1 MGIDAVLEWQ
11 HLSLKVDAT
20 STKDESGPKEKTI
33 LDARSGGLVV
43 LMGPSG
49 AGKTSLLDCLAGRNR
64 RATGRVTVNGTPLD
78 DSMKALMAY
87 VVEDD
92 LFYETLTIMREFG
105 LRKVS
110 SSLIGGVHAHGISG
124 GERKRLS
131 LATDVLGDPSIFF
144 VDEPKSGLDSFMAE
158 SVVMQLQR
166 ITQQGKTVL
175 TTIHQS
181 SSELFAHFDRLYRLG
196 GVRWTG
202 KRCDSVL

>member
-1 MGIDAVLEWQ
+1 
-11 HLSLKVDAT
+11 
-20 STKDESGPKEKTI
+20 
-33 LDARSGGLVV
+33 
-43 LMGPSG
+43 
-49 AGKTSLLDCLAGRNR
+49 
-64 RATGRVTVNGTPLD
+64 
-78 DSMKALMAY
+78 
-87 VVEDD
+87 
-92 LFYETLTIMREFG
+92 MREFG

-166 ITQQGKTVL
+166 ITQLGKTVL

-181 SSELFAHFDRLYRLG
+181 SSELFAHFDRCAL
-196 GVRWTG
+196 
-202 KRCDSVL
+202 